1 MRGFAEQIS
10 ATLRNLQVT
19 VTETEQD
26 KTVNLLVAE
35 LSLSQVRRGSIDKC
49 SRSRS
54 YCTNLLLPE
63 DLHRDNEQERSR
75 YD

>member
-10 ATLRNLQVT
+10 ATLGNLQVT
-19 VTETEQD
+19 VAETEQD

-35 LSLSQVRRGSIDKC
+35 LSLSQVCRGSIDKC

-54 YCTNLLLPE
+54 YCTNQVLPE
-63 DLHRDNEQERSR
+63 DLHRDNEQERPR